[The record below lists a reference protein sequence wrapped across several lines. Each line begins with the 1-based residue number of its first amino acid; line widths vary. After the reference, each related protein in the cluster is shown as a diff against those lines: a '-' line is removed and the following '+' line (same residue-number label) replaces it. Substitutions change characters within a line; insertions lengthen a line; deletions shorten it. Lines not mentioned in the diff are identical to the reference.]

1 MSVSHQ
7 LAALAGRL
15 LRPLRAGE
23 EKLAEAKETGEVLMR
38 VTSTSFVHDEPI
50 PSRFAGEDGTAPA
63 LAWEGSPPQTKELV
77 LLCEDPD
84 APFPKPFAHWV
95 VIGLP
100 SDARSLTEGV
110 TSATPLPGLAMQ
122 GKNSAGGRGYT
133 GPKPPPGH
141 GVHHYHFQVFALG
154 EPSGLQVDV
163 DRDAVVAAIRGK
175 IIASGELVG
184 TYEVT

>member
-1 MSVSHQ
+1 V
-7 LAALAGRL
+7 GRL
-15 LRPLRAGE
+15 
-23 EKLAEAKETGEVLMR
+23 
-38 VTSTSFVHDEPI
+38 
-50 PSRFAGEDGTAPA
+50 
-63 LAWEGSPPQTKELV
+63 
-77 LLCEDPD
+77 
-84 APFPKPFAHWV
+84 FPKPFAHWV

-154 EPSGLQVDV
+154 EPSGLQGDV